1 MATAAPVHKSVFSAL
16 ILSMYVTV
24 RVVSPGC
31 GCGFA
36 LEFEVA
42 AGLGIEKALSNR
54 LPTLL
59 CLSLENLLL
68 MPHTLWDS
76 TILCS
81 FVSRLFGCCI
91 GFSQVL

>member
-1 MATAAPVHKSVFSAL
+1 
-16 ILSMYVTV
+16 MYVTV

-54 LPTLL
+54 LPTLFV
-59 CLSLENLLL
+59 SIVRKPPSHA
-68 MPHTLWDS
+68 PHTLE
-76 TILCS
+76 
-81 FVSRLFGCCI
+81 
-91 GFSQVL
+91 

>member
-54 LPTLL
+54 LPTLFV
-59 CLSLENLLL
+59 SIVRKPPSHA
-68 MPHTLWDS
+68 PHTLE
-76 TILCS
+76 
-81 FVSRLFGCCI
+81 
-91 GFSQVL
+91 

>member
-36 LEFEVA
+36 LEFAVA
-42 AGLGIEKALSNR
+42 AGLGIEKALSKS
-54 LPTLL
+54 LPPLL
-59 CLSLENLLL
+59 DFFDRKPPSHA
-68 MPHTLWDS
+68 PHTLE
-76 TILCS
+76 
-81 FVSRLFGCCI
+81 
-91 GFSQVL
+91 